1 MEVIKDSY
9 KLYQGDC
16 LEVMD
21 ELIKDDVK
29 VDMILTDPPYGIDLT
44 PQRENGK
51 FKNTKVINDNN
62 LCWLPKFVNQ
72 IYALTKN
79 TAIIFCAWQNIDKFK
94 IELEKKFTIKNIL
107 VWNKDWFG
115 MGNNYRPNYE
125 LILLCCKTNITTKSK
140 NKSNILTYRRIPPQ
154 ELKHSCEKPV
164 GLLEDL
170 IYELTDE
177 NDIVLDS
184 FMGSGST
191 GVACLNTNRKF
202 IGIELDENY
211 FNIACDRLEN
221 PLPEQKQN
229 KINAKQKT
237 LF

>member
-1 MEVIKDSY
+1 MKVIKDRY

-21 ELIKDDVK
+21 ALIKDDVK

-154 ELKHSCEKPV
+154 KLKHSCEKPV

-191 GVACLNTNRKF
+191 GVACLNTNRRF
-202 IGIELDENY
+202 IGIELDEKY
-211 FNIACDRLEN
+211 FTIAYTRLEN
-221 PLPEQKQN
+221 PLPEQKKY
-229 KINAKQKT
+229 KISNKQKT

>member
-29 VDMILTDPPYGIDLT
+29 VDMILTDPPYGIDLA

-154 ELKHSCEKPV
+154 KLKHSCEKPV

-191 GVACLNTNRKF
+191 GVACLNTNRRF
-202 IGIELDENY
+202 IGIELDEKY
-211 FNIACDRLEN
+211 FTISYTRLEN
-221 PLPEQKQN
+221 PMYEQNQN
-229 KINAKQKT
+229 KINDKQKT